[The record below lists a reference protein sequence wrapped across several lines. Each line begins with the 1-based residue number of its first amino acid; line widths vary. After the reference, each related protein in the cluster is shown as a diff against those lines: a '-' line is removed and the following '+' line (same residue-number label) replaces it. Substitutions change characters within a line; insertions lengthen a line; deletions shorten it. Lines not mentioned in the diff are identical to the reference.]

1 MTINERTSL
10 LPKDYQKNYIIP
22 IPQDDENNNVS
33 DSNNN
38 SNSMDNDVLREY
50 DSFALTKAELN
61 KYIDDPWWVRM
72 RYGCFVTCWIVCLVA
87 LAISLY
93 IAGDA
98 VQHGYCI
105 TRETVTNASTTPVAA
120 VNILPVSSST
130 GAGAGGDQPSSSIV
144 FALLSGQQVA

>member
-38 SNSMDNDVLREY
+38 NSTDNGVLQEY

-61 KYIDDPWWVRM
+61 KYIDDPWWIRM

-98 VQHGYCI
+98 AQHGICV
-105 TRETVTNASTTPVAA
+105 TRETVTNASTPVAAA
-120 VNILPVSSST
+120 VNILPPVSSST
-130 GAGAGGDQPSSSIV
+130 GAAATNGDQPSSIV

>member
-38 SNSMDNDVLREY
+38 NNNNNSTIDNGVLREY

-61 KYIDDPWWVRM
+61 KYIDDPWWIRM

-98 VQHGYCI
+98 VQHGICV
-105 TRETVTNASTTPVAA
+105 TRETVTNASTPVAA
-120 VNILPVSSST
+120 VNILPVSST
-130 GAGAGGDQPSSSIV
+130 GDTSGDQPSSIV
-144 FALLSGQQVA
+144 FALLNGQQVA